1 MSATAAY
8 SLPERAQQPKRSD
21 ERRHIEIVTSRSQR
35 RARPRLAYSLVII
48 AGLFAVLASQLLLS
62 IALADGAY
70 QISALQVE
78 QKELS
83 RAQQSVT
90 EELNV
95 LESPQNLAS
104 RAESLGLVSNNS
116 AVYLNLATGA
126 VLGSP
131 AAAKAGAGSV
141 IGANGNLLIANAL
154 LVDVPATM
162 KPLPVTT
169 GAETTATQESATTG
183 TGTTGTGTAG
193 ARTTGAGTT
202 GTGTTGAPGTT
213 AAQQSVT
220 STTTGIPGPTT
231 R

>member
-8 SLPERAQQPKRSD
+8 ALPERAAQPKWAG
-21 ERRHIEIVTSRSQR
+21 EPRHIEIVTTRGQR
-35 RARPRLAYSLVII
+35 LARPRLAYSLITI

-70 QISALQVE
+70 QISELHTE

-95 LESPQNLAS
+95 LQSPQNLAA

-131 AAAKAGAGSV
+131 TAAKAGAGSV
-141 IGANGNLLIANAL
+141 IGANGNLLIANSL
-154 LVDVPATM
+154 LADVPSTM
-162 KPLPVTT
+162 TPIT
-169 GAETTATQESATTG
+169 TTADATTPAV
-183 TGTTGTGTAG
+183 GTTSTA
-193 ARTTGAGTT
+193 
-202 GTGTTGAPGTT
+202 TTGAPGTST
-213 AAQQSVT
+213 VPDSVAST
-220 STTTGIPGPTT
+220 STGIPGPTT

>member
-1 MSATAAY
+1 MSASAAMRTSAAL
-8 SLPERAQQPKRSD
+8 SLPERTPRHKPVAD
-21 ERRHIEIVTSRSQR
+21 TRHIEIVTTRSQR
-35 RARPRLAYSLVII
+35 RARPRLAFSFIII

-70 QISALQVE
+70 QISALQAD

-95 LESPQNLAS
+95 LESPQNLAA

-126 VLGSP
+126 VMGSP
-131 AAAKAGAGSV
+131 SAAKPGAGSV
-141 IGANGNLLIANAL
+141 VGANGSLLIPNLLLAG
-154 LVDVPATM
+154 VPATM
-162 KPLPVTT
+162 TPS
-169 GAETTATQESATTG
+169 ETAVATQVP
-183 TGTTGTGTAG
+183 
-193 ARTTGAGTT
+193 
-202 GTGTTGAPGTT
+202 GAPAPTSPTG
-213 AAQQSVT
+213 SVAST
-220 STTTGIPGPTT
+220 STGIPGPTT

>member
-8 SLPERAQQPKRSD
+8 SLPEQPHQPARAGQPKRSD
-21 ERRHIEIVTSRSQR
+21 ERRHIEIVTTKSQR
-35 RARPRLAYSLVII
+35 LARPRLAYSLIVI

-70 QISALQVE
+70 QISALQIE

-95 LESPQNLAS
+95 LESPQNLAA

-131 AAAKAGAGSV
+131 TAAKAGAGSV
-141 IGANGNLLIANAL
+141 IGENGSLLIPNSL
-154 LVDVPATM
+154 LADVPSTM
-162 KPLPVTT
+162 KPITVSADAQKPGSETTTTPT
-169 GAETTATQESATTG
+169 GAATA
-183 TGTTGTGTAG
+183 
-193 ARTTGAGTT
+193 TT
-202 GTGTTGAPGTT
+202 GTGTTGAPATSPTPG
-213 AAQQSVT
+213 SVT
-220 STTTGIPGPTT
+220 SGPTGIPGPTT